1 MSDAVERAGAATGDQ
16 WIRAQRLLDAPPDR
30 VHRAWS
36 DPEEL
41 ASWYCRAVE
50 GSLLVGAGST
60 LVWSDRQLRIDVLE
74 SDPPAGFRFRWSA
87 ADGGPAGST
96 VTITIDKHGYGS
108 RVILEDGP
116 FDVSLPGAGQAFG
129 TAAVE
134 WGAALANLRARVDF
148 GVDLRRPVR

>member
-1 MSDAVERAGAATGDQ
+1 MSDMANGSGAALGDH

-41 ASWYCRAVE
+41 ASWYCRTVE

-60 LVWSDRQLRIDVLE
+60 LVWSDRQLHVDVLE
-74 SDPPAGFRFRWSA
+74 SDPPVRFRFRWSA
-87 ADGGPAGST
+87 ADGRPAGST
-96 VTITIDKHGYGS
+96 VTVTIDKHGYGS
-108 RVILEDGP
+108 RVSLEDGP
-116 FDVSLPGAGQAFG
+116 FDLALPGAGQSFG
-129 TAAVE
+129 AAAE
-134 WGAALANLRARVDF
+134 AWGAALANLRARVDF